1 MLMEAKPLAQQPLE
15 PVARDGATGRAH
27 AHGQAQARVAEG
39 IAAHDYEKVGI
50 GRAPTRGVYGV
61 VLVLVGQAPATRKTV
76 RRGLAST
83 RSPGG
88 QTARRLRP
96 FARRRLST
104 SRPPFVAIRARNPWV
119 RLRCRLLGW
128 KGRFIVGSVCGKTT
142 VPVPAKAHPAARKMG
157 AEGYA
162 VDRLASTA
170 EAANSSSGTEIS
182 TAREAVYTRAP
193 SALQTPSTVP

>member
-1 MLMEAKPLAQQPLE
+1 MCVQTARELVGCRLGGRGSNIDDDIACGHCMLMKPEPLPEQALEA
-15 PVARDGATGRAH
+15 VAPDGAAGCAH
-27 AHGQAQARVAEG
+27 AHGQSQARVVQYVAP
-39 IAAHDYEKVGI
+39 HDHEEVGI

-162 VDRLASTA
+162 VDC
-170 EAANSSSGTEIS
+170 
-182 TAREAVYTRAP
+182 
-193 SALQTPSTVP
+193 

>member
-1 MLMEAKPLAQQPLE
+1 MGVETARQHGRRCIFRGGTGVDDYVSSWRGILVKAEPLAQQALE
-15 PVARDGATGRAH
+15 PIARHRTAGRTH

-128 KGRFIVGSVCGKTT
+128 KGRFIVGSVCGKPPFRCPQRLTRR
-142 VPVPAKAHPAARKMG
+142 PGKWARK
-157 AEGYA
+157 
-162 VDRLASTA
+162 DT
-170 EAANSSSGTEIS
+170 
-182 TAREAVYTRAP
+182 
-193 SALQTPSTVP
+193 Q